1 MNKIKKQLPKEE
13 GVTTRRAFL
22 KGAASAGGAAAL
34 VASTGSAAHETQG
47 LAEASAGTGYRESGH
62 IKDYYKTTQL

>member
-13 GVTTRRAFL
+13 SVTTRRAFL

-47 LAEASAGTGYRESGH
+47 PAEASAGTGYRESGH

>member
-1 MNKIKKQLPKEE
+1 MNKIKKQLPKEQS
-13 GVTTRRAFL
+13 VTTRRAFL

-34 VASTGSAAHETQG
+34 VASTGSAAHETKG
-47 LAEASAGTGYRESGH
+47 PAEASAGTGYRESGH

>member
-13 GVTTRRAFL
+13 SVTTRRAFL

-34 VASTGSAAHETQG
+34 VASTGSVAHETKG
-47 LAEASAGTGYRESGH
+47 PAEASAGTGYRESGH